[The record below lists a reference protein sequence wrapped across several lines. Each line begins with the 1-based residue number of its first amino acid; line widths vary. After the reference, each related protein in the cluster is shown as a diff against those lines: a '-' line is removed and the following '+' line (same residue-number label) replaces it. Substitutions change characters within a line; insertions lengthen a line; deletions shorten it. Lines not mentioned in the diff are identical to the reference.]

1 MQISGTSASTTSLQ
15 PNSLPATPSHIACR
29 SSSPSLLHPPSVD
42 YKCSRR
48 ASATSPVTN
57 SEAPSNLS
65 RSTLGPGFEL
75 RTLSASPHPGRRA
88 HASRLLTTPSS
99 KHLRTPTSLTGGN
112 RPRSSQ
118 PSFRSRLCHWP
129 KARILP
135 HHSNPIL
142 FQSQTT
148 HPTHTTPSP
157 HLHLFQPNLT
167 LYLIQTQDHPRPVP
181 TTAPVNL
188 PHSQRHPA
196 TTSVPAKP
204 NSGPLRIVPSP
215 VFVQARGLPAPATHP
230 DQGQP
235 NSSMKLIC
243 PCMSYRR
250 GPTCPKERGVAGP
263 AALVDLVSAPLGL
276 GTSPESNSAREPQA
290 CLKCRRA
297 NLSCPTYRARK
308 LPHLQITKPVADPV
322 DGACM
327 NSRREEI

>member
-1 MQISGTSASTTSLQ
+1 MPLAEGPDPSTS
-15 PNSLPATPSHIACR
+15 NPATDRPT
-29 SSSPSLLHPPSVD
+29 HPHFTT
-42 YKCSRR
+42 
-48 ASATSPVTN
+48 AS
-57 SEAPSNLS
+57 
-65 RSTLGPGFEL
+65 
-75 RTLSASPHPGRRA
+75 
-88 HASRLLTTPSS
+88 
-99 KHLRTPTSLTGGN
+99 
-112 RPRSSQ
+112 
-118 PSFRSRLCHWP
+118 
-129 KARILP
+129 LP

-215 VFVQARGLPAPATHP
+215 VFVQARVRPCTC
-230 DQGQP
+230 
-235 NSSMKLIC
+235 NSSRPGSTQLQHETHL
-243 PCMSYRR
+243 SLHELQE

-263 AALVDLVSAPLGL
+263 AALVDKDISAPLGL
-276 GTSPESNSAREPQA
+276 GTGPESNSAREPQA